1 MNTRRPA
8 LDVSGLPDV
17 VFGHKSLVWLG
28 QVGMMAIESTMF
40 AIMIA
45 AYFFLRT
52 RVTDWPPG
60 VLPPVILW
68 GALNTGLFLLSAI
81 PNQWIKHVSERG
93 ELRKV
98 QLGLVIMT
106 AIGIGNLVLRGYEFA
121 ALNCKWDWNA
131 YSSAVWLL
139 LGFHTAHLFTD
150 WLDTVVLT
158 VLMFTDSGHEGKRFN
173 DAFENAEYWYFII
186 FWQVVVFLVID
197 FAPRVL

>member
-81 PNQWIKHVSERG
+81 PNQWIKRVSERG
-93 ELRKV
+93 ELTKV
-98 QLGLVIMT
+98 LLGLVVMT
-106 AIGIGNLVLRGYEFA
+106 VIGIGNLVLRGYEFA

-150 WLDTVVLT
+150 WIDTVVLT
-158 VLMFTDSGHEGKRFN
+158 VLMFTDTGHEGKRFN
-173 DAFENAEYWYFII
+173 DVFENCEYWYFII
-186 FWQVVVFLVID
+186 FWQVVVFLVVD

>member
-1 MNTRRPA
+1 MNGRRPA
-8 LDVSGLPDV
+8 LDVSYLPDV
-17 VFGHKSLVWLG
+17 VFGNKSLVWLG

-45 AYFFLRT
+45 SYFFLRT

-68 GALNTGLFLLSAI
+68 GALNTGVFLLSVI
-81 PNQWIKHVSERG
+81 PNEWIRRIGPSG
-93 ELRKV
+93 DLRKV
-98 QLGLVIMT
+98 QLGLVIMS
-106 AIGIGNLVLRGYEFA
+106 AIGVANLVLRGYEFA

-131 YSSAVWLL
+131 YSSIVWLL

-158 VLMFTDSGHEGKRFN
+158 VLMFTDRGHEGKRFN
-173 DAFENAEYWYFII
+173 DVVENAEYWYFVI
-186 FWQVVVFLVID
+186 FWQVILFLVID
-197 FAPRVL
+197 FAPRIL